1 MVPSLQFHW
10 LACWRVHVR
19 CIIVG
24 AMSALVAAQTTWQIA
39 NTPGNG
45 EGVYCYDNVRQLMV
59 FVSVY
64 GNTYES
70 DAASGWRFVQGQ
82 SPWQGGGLFGGMGF
96 DPHRRRVVMHD
107 GVVTWEWNGGLWA
120 NRGSVPST
128 TGFNHVVSHGGRG
141 KVMAFG
147 GGPNWWSA
155 NDLYEW
161 NGTTWNLVPTTNKP
175 PRPGDFNASRIY
187 LSCAYDSRRDKVVL
201 FGSAWFDW
209 TRQQFSNPQPDVW
222 EWDSSN
228 GWINRTVQGTVDY
241 SCVMYFD
248 SQRGVLTRVQGA
260 PAQMAEWDGGNAWVA
275 VTPLGGSP
283 NAYAERH
290 GAFHAERGVFMVGT
304 TSAAGRIGYHYG
316 TINPA
321 AFESL
326 AAGCP
331 GTLGSPGLALTH
343 NWTRAWMCRTLSVD
357 LTNLPQSTGFLAI
370 GWSDQQAGSFQL
382 PLDLAPFGMPGCH
395 ARVATDL
402 IVPLTGANN
411 TATWT
416 TPVPQNNA
424 LLGISFY
431 QQGFAIDPAVNAAGL
446 TASNSVRVTIGR
458 L

>member
-1 MVPSLQFHW
+1 MRSGQRRFLGAVKSGHAIL
-10 LACWRVHVR
+10 LAAVLGTVA
-19 CIIVG
+19 G
-24 AMSALVAAQTTWQIA
+24 AQSSWQIA
-39 NTPGNG
+39 NTPANG
-45 EGVYCYDNVRQLMV
+45 EGTYCYDSHRRVMV
-59 FVSVY
+59 FTSVF
-64 GNTYES
+64 GSTYES
-70 DAASGWRFVQGQ
+70 DMTGGWRWLPVV
-82 SPWQGGGLFGGMGF
+82 SPGPRSVLFSGVAY
-96 DPHRRRVVMHD
+96 HKTRQRVVLHD
-107 GVVTWEWNGGLWA
+107 NLTTWEWGGTSWVSRASIPPDYDYLFLVGHER
-120 NRGSVPST
+120 RGTVL
-128 TGFNHVVSHGGRG
+128 
-141 KVMAFG
+141 AFG
-147 GGPNWWSA
+147 GPANPWTA

-161 NGTTWNLVPTTNKP
+161 NGTTWNLVPATNKP

-187 LSCAYDSRRDKVVL
+187 LSCAYDARRDKVVL

-283 NAYAERH
+283 NAYVERH

-304 TSAAGRIGYHYG
+304 TSAAARIGYHYG
-316 TINPA
+316 TVSPA

-343 NWTRAWMCRTLSVD
+343 NWTRAWMGRTLSVD

-411 TATWT
+411 AATWT

-424 LLGISFY
+424 LLGVSFY
-431 QQGFAIDPAVNAAGL
+431 QQGFAIDPAANAAGL